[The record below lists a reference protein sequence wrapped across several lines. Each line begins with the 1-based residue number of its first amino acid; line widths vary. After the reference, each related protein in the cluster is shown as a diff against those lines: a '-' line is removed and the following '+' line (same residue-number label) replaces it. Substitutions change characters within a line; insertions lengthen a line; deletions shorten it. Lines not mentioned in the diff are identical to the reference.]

1 MKRVLV
7 ATTVLAVSTITI
19 GIAAS
24 QVVLPGQPH
33 ARFGD
38 GVTPAYEGWFDGP
51 DGARN
56 LLFGYYNRNSE
67 QADARQISTM
77 SRGSGISS
85 LSRICRSR
93 ARTSTYKVSAP
104 LAHTRKA
111 SDGSA
116 TRTRGTRPRMPTRST
131 VLTG

>member
-1 MKRVLV
+1 MGRIRQPNGRRNGACVGERDLSVGRGVRELGEAARSQAGGRDRAAMNCEKESPMKRVLL
-7 ATTVLAVSTITI
+7 ATTVLAVSTLAI
-19 GIAAS
+19 GIAAP

-67 QADARQISTM
+67 QEF
-77 SRGSGISS
+77 
-85 LSRICRSR
+85 
-93 ARTSTYKVSAP
+93 
-104 LAHTRKA
+104 
-111 SDGSA
+111 
-116 TRTRGTRPRMPTRST
+116 
-131 VLTG
+131 